1 MGLLLKEVLKTL
13 CGVNQWCYA
22 IFWKI
27 GYQNPKLL
35 IWEECHYEPTLCSA
49 PPSTSGTENLAIHF
63 GEWEGHLGSDV
74 HSSQLE
80 IQAGGRLCSLIN
92 KMMVNNQVNIVGE
105 GIVGRAAFT
114 GNHEWILANNCS
126 KDAHP
131 PEVLNEVHHQFS
143 AGMQTIAVIPVCPHG
158 VLQVGS
164 SLAILENIGFV
175 NNVKSLILQL
185 GCVPGA
191 LLSDNHMEKEPTER
205 IGIPI
210 SCGMVLPACFS
221 EAYKVPN
228 PTPPLVDSC
237 NQQIIS
243 SREGSRIVGQPSCSQ
258 TRQVQDDQHATFSAI
273 HIPNVTES
281 LAKSCDDFHEPKIT
295 PLMKPDN
302 LLMGQLANGVVGAEV
317 IPSNPGVWLNHQT
330 ARPGFNHQPTS
341 NQSNTNNSILK
352 LLEQQ
357 IFSDVGAQNHVSHN
371 KNESDSLAMAHSRTN
386 EGHFLTSTGGSHIYG
401 QLPNEVGSQRRA
413 NSVLCSLLKPQKLN
427 HSSTHLAGVGIQN
440 VSSSRSEDDH
450 LSRLLNQLSSSGIL
464 SGGSNHEYP
473 HKDVNPSKKEVA
485 TVEKKNEGDLFQA
498 LNVPLTQ
505 PGERVYLGENV
516 PGSINYCRKS
526 VSGSQNTVTV
536 NTKREEPCAQPS
548 SGDDLYDVLG
558 VEFKNKLLN
567 GKWNIL
573 LGGEQCMKTQDMVKD
588 DLTFTSIQETDSDFF
603 SLTGGVSDSNM
614 FSEPVTDH
622 LLDAVV
628 SKVHCAAKQSSDDNV
643 SCRTTLTKI
652 SMPSFPSGSPTYG
665 RIGMSDQVP
674 RELISL
680 PKRAGTVASSSVR
693 SGCSKDDAGTCS
705 QTTNIYGSQLSSWV
719 EQGHNARHDS
729 SVSTAFSKKN
739 DETSKPNRKRLKPGE
754 NPRPRPKDRQ
764 MIQDRVK
771 ELREIVPN
779 GAKCSI
785 DALLERTIKHML
797 FLQSVTKHADKLKQ
811 TGDSKEQEWG
821 MPWKFNWHKL
831 DMGISV
837 LSSTRN
843 VSDCVFYS
851 CVNMQLLN
859 KENGLLL
866 KDNFEGGATWA
877 FEVGSQSMVCPIIV
891 EDLNAPRQ
899 MLVEMLCEE
908 RGFFLEIADL
918 IRGLGLTIL
927 KGVMETRNDKIWA
940 RFAVEAN
947 RDVTRM
953 EIFMS
958 LVQLL
963 EQTVKGS
970 ATPVGALENGNAMVH
985 HTFPQATS
993 IPATGMPSSLQ

>member
-1 MGLLLKEVLKTL
+1 MGLLLREVLKIL

-22 IFWKI
+22 VFWKI
-27 GYQNPKLL
+27 GCQNPKLL
-35 IWEECHYEPTLCSA
+35 IWEECHYEPTSCSV
-49 PPSTSGTENLAIHF
+49 PPSTSGTENLALPF
-63 GEWEGHLGSDV
+63 GEWEGHFGPDV
-74 HSSQLE
+74 HSSQLG

-105 GIVGRAAFT
+105 GIVGRVAFT
-114 GNHEWILANNCS
+114 GNHEWILANNYS

-158 VLQVGS
+158 VLQLGS

-205 IGIPI
+205 IGMPI
-210 SCGMVLPACFS
+210 SCGMALPVCFS
-221 EAYKVPN
+221 GTYKVPSS
-228 PTPPLVDSC
+228 TPSLADSC

-243 SREGSRIVGQPSCSQ
+243 SQEASRIVGQPSCSQ
-258 TRQVQDDQHATFSAI
+258 TRQVQDDQHATSSAI
-273 HIPNVTES
+273 HIPNATGI
-281 LAKSCDDFHEPKIT
+281 LAKSCDDFREPKIFS
-295 PLMKPDN
+295 LMKPDN
-302 LLMGQLANGVVGAEV
+302 PFMGQLANGVVGAEV
-317 IPSNPGVWLNHQT
+317 IPSNPGAWLNHQT
-330 ARPGFNHQPTS
+330 ASSSLRLGFDHRPIIS
-341 NQSNTNNSILK
+341 QSNTNSSILK

-357 IFSDVGAQNHVSHN
+357 IFSDVGAQNHVSYC
-371 KNESDSLAMAHSRTN
+371 KNDSNGLTMAHPRTN
-386 EGHFLTSTGGSHIYG
+386 EGHFLPSTGGSHISG
-401 QLPNEVGSQRRA
+401 QLPSEVGTKRRA
-413 NSVLCSLLKPQKLN
+413 NSNLCSLIKPQKLADIN
-427 HSSTHLAGVGIQN
+427 HSSTLLAGVGTQN
-440 VSSSRSEDDH
+440 VGSSRAGDDH
-450 LSRLLNQLSSSGIL
+450 LSGLLDQSSASGIL
-464 SGGSNHEYP
+464 SGGSNLEYP
-473 HKDVNPSKKEVA
+473 HTDVKPTKKEA
-485 TVEKKNEGDLFQA
+485 TTMEKKIEGDLFQA

-505 PGERVYLGENV
+505 PGEHIYLSENV
-516 PGSINYCRKS
+516 LGSVNDCLMS
-526 VSGSQNTVTV
+526 ASGSQNTVTV
-536 NTKREEPCAQPS
+536 NAKLEEPCAQPP
-548 SGDDLYDVLG
+548 SGDDLYDILG

-567 GKWNIL
+567 GKWNNL
-573 LGGEQCMKTQDMVKD
+573 LGDELCVKTQDMVKD
-588 DLTFTSIQETDSDFF
+588 ASTFMSIREANSDLFSI
-603 SLTGGVSDSNM
+603 TGGVSDSNM
-614 FSEPVTDH
+614 FSDWGTDH

-628 SKVHCAAKQSSDDNV
+628 SKAHSAAKQSSDDNV
-643 SCRTTLTKI
+643 SCRTTLTKT
-652 SMPSFPSGSPTYG
+652 SMPSFPGGSATYG
-665 RIGMSDQVP
+665 RIGMCDQVQ
-674 RELISL
+674 RELINL
-680 PKRAGTVASSSVR
+680 PKRAGTIASSSFR
-693 SGCSKDDAGTCS
+693 SGCSKDDVGTCS
-705 QTTNIYGSQLSSWV
+705 QTTSFYGSQLSSWV
-719 EQGHNARHDS
+719 EQGHNAGHDC

-739 DETSKPNRKRLKPGE
+739 DETSKPNRKRLKAGE

-811 TGDSKEQEWG
+811 TGDSK
-821 MPWKFNWHKL
+821 
-831 DMGISV
+831 
-837 LSSTRN
+837 
-843 VSDCVFYS
+843 
-851 CVNMQLLN
+851 LLN
-859 KENGLLL
+859 KESGLLL
-866 KDNFEGGATWA
+866 KENFEGGATWA

-891 EDLNAPRQ
+891 EDLNPPRQ

-970 ATPVGALENGNAMVH
+970 APPVGALENGNAMVH